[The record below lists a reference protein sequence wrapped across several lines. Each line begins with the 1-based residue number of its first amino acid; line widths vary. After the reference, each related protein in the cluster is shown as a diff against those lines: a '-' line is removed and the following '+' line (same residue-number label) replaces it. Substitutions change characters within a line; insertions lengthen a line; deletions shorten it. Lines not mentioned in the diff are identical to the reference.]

1 MHSQSYVHPI
11 LLLTCTEGSIKGGLY
26 VMHTESKWL
35 SYTWY
40 FLRGGWYTVR
50 PTQYSLARSFTS
62 GLTSNLA
69 SFPANKKQLAHSH
82 TPLRIPSPSNQPP
95 SPNSQATAGLLHI
108 PAGKESRE
116 KEREIYWFPGSLISS
131 SRLFLKSIFQL
142 YEFSVWGPQ
151 LEATPNKLANPP
163 QADAGW
169 QVKKDYSK
177 VSTMQRIYRELR
189 WESLQH
195 CQDTG

>member
-1 MHSQSYVHPI
+1 M
-11 LLLTCTEGSIKGGLY
+11 T
-26 VMHTESKWL
+26 L

-40 FLRGGWYTVR
+40 FLRGGWYTVQ

-82 TPLRIPSPSNQPP
+82 TPLRIPSPLNQPP
-95 SPNSQATAGLLHI
+95 SPNSPATAGLLHI
-108 PAGKESRE
+108 PAGKRAE
-116 KEREIYWFPGSLISS
+116 KEREGDILISRIS
-131 SRLFLKSIFQL
+131 HFFFQAVLKSIFQL

-177 VSTMQRIYRELR
+177 VNTMQSVYRELR
-189 WESLQH
+189 WESFQH

>member
-1 MHSQSYVHPI
+1 MFTPF
-11 LLLTCTEGSIKGGLY
+11 LLLTCTEGGIKGGLY
-26 VMHTESKWL
+26 VICTESKWL
-35 SYTWY
+35 YLTHD
-40 FLRGGWYTVR
+40 
-50 PTQYSLARSFTS
+50 TS
-62 GLTSNLA
+62 WEGDGIQFS
-69 SFPANKKQLAHSH
+69 PHSIH
-82 TPLRIPSPSNQPP
+82 LPDPL
-95 SPNSQATAGLLHI
+95 H
-108 PAGKESRE
+108 
-116 KEREIYWFPGSLISS
+116 PGSLPTWLPSQQTRSS
-131 SRLFLKSIFQL
+131 SLIPTLLWGSPPPQANPPPPTHKPQLGFSTYQLEREQREREGDILISRISHFFFQAVLKSIFQL

-177 VSTMQRIYRELR
+177 VNTMQSIYRELR